1 MADVDTDMQDSVPVE
16 SPSVQ
21 LQSEIE
27 DAVTNGASADML
39 PNGKSRAP
47 ITVSKPIPYT
57 FDLGHLVCYDSNPL
71 PPNATKE
78 DLTATAR
85 DCAQSLLNQLLTTCP
100 ITSTPEG
107 VHLSLPTPTTP
118 LPREKHVPP
127 PKEKTTWEKFAAKKG
142 IIAKKREGNKVYDE
156 ETGEWVPKW
165 GYGGK
170 NKSTEDSW
178 LVEVDEKKE
187 AATGEAGNVRRE
199 RRAERKLRVQR
210 QERRERGNERR
221 AAKGK

>member
-1 MADVDTDMQDSVPVE
+1 MADMDMQDAPPPA

-21 LQSEIE
+21 LQGEVEAAAADVLDS
-27 DAVTNGASADML
+27 GRPKASI
-39 PNGKSRAP
+39 S
-47 ITVSKPIPYT
+47 VSKPIPYT
-57 FDLGHLVCYDSNPL
+57 FDLGHLICYDTNPL
-71 PPNATKE
+71 PPAATKD
-78 DLTATAR
+78 DLTSTAR

-107 VHLSLPTPTTP
+107 VHLSLPTPMTP
-118 LPREKHVPP
+118 LPREKLVPP

-142 IIAKKREGNKVYDE
+142 IAAKKRDGNKVFDE
-156 ETGEWVPKW
+156 ESGEWVPKW

-170 NKSTEDSW
+170 NKKGEDSW

-187 AATGEAGNVRRE
+187 AGTGEADNMRTE

-221 AAKGK
+221 AVKGK